1 MSGSNWSVTMPATG
15 GFSGV
20 TYTQDSF
27 APYQY
32 AVTWPTLMN
41 DLRVAVMSAV
51 NVPAQ
56 VQAAAD
62 SAAAAMLRAAE
73 AAQASQQA
81 QTAVAS
87 VTVGSTASLAYP
99 EAVASLLT
107 ATDVVDVFIYDTRQ
121 DSDGGAWT
129 EQCTGTSWHQ
139 EALGTATRGTKRAF
153 PKVALLV
160 LRNVIGT
167 ASSTLTIYDALDL
180 DANGTP
186 RMWMVF
192 PASANQL
199 LRANGTMGTN
209 NAFTRVSAL
218 NGRVWVGQGLAGG
231 AGVGC
236 LNEIN
241 FPGDTAGY
249 ATTSRFRFPGG
260 IVNRSITT
268 NTTWAIIPVAGPTI
282 VERNVFDV
290 HARVLPGAPL
300 DPVSGLPI
308 PTVAV
313 ATAGGISVIHPTGL
327 IANLTGG
334 GVFASAM
341 LDSSGR
347 LFASNFIGGSAVG
360 PLIYANAVFGSGWW
374 THRNDGNAGTAP
386 RAGAFDNRAGF
397 VEAGPGTVAMGYSA
411 DNGPLVAALSL
422 IAEDVANPAAGMAAW
437 ISPAFNT
444 GWMPGSVRL
453 AALCRGTAGL
463 LVASG
468 ELVVN
473 GGAATGDLTG
483 WMGASTAGGT
493 VTVTGGQFALTA
505 PLAGDRAAM
514 RQSFATSP
522 GEAYRLVLDVA
533 TAGIELRLGTEAG
546 GAQVAA
552 VAMSAG
558 AAQVLTFVAAGST
571 TWLEIAC
578 AGPAS
583 AQVDNISVRL
593 AAMDHSGRGNGLNVN
608 GTLSRAAVAAG
619 AELMGWSGFSSAN
632 FLEQPYNPNLDFGT
646 GDFCIAAWL
655 NLGGSVNI
663 IANRHSA
670 GETTGNG
677 LLIGALSTGIPY
689 IRTRGPGATTLNTC
703 SGVSDVR
710 GQWTLLAFV
719 RRSGQLEVWVNG
731 VREGVT
737 VSDSTNLTNV
747 DALLRV
753 GFGLSGAAAM
763 TGSLALLRISAYAPT
778 PAQIARM
785 FRDERA
791 LFQPGAAAFLG
802 GTSNAVRK
810 LSRSRFSGRLAVAT
824 GSGVSIFA
832 GLRRVEYHSTA
843 TAGASMASN
852 DVRAVAMEGGVLAIG
867 TAANAGARRGA
878 IIGLDRLPGNAS
890 GATPTRV
897 MRAAGVTSNATPLV
911 LSPRLFVAE
920 RETLT
925 VLATFVG
932 RTVGGSDTQRI
943 TYRRRGTFFR
953 DAGGNVTVQGS
964 VEALGTDTEVTST
977 ADGTLVV
984 DTASQTVAAQVTGV
998 ATTSIAWT
1006 VRFDVERNS
1015 EAARYEECDA

>member
-32 AVTWPTLMN
+32 AVTWPTLMS

-129 EQCTGTSWHQ
+129 EQCSGTSWWQ
-139 EALGTATRGTKRAF
+139 EALGTATRGLKRAF

-160 LRNVIGT
+160 ARNVIGA
-167 ASSTLTIYDALDL
+167 ASSTLTIYDAMDH
-180 DANGTP
+180 DATGAP

-199 LRANGTMGTN
+199 LRATGTMGTN

-260 IVNRSITT
+260 IVDRSITT
-268 NTTWAIIPVAGPTI
+268 NTTWATIPVAGPTI

-313 ATAGGISVIHPTGL
+313 ATAGGISVIHPNDVV
-327 IANLTGG
+327 ASLTGES
-334 GVFASAM
+334 VAAAIITP
-341 LDSSGR
+341 DGR
-347 LFASNFIGGSAVG
+347 LRYSNGPGSGSGTTYGVG
-360 PLIYANAVFGSGWW
+360 PLPYAASTFSAWRGW
-374 THRNDGNAGTAP
+374 THAPSMTAGNGVPRFNATPVLAEDGSAGI
-386 RAGAFDNRAGF
+386 AGAGDG
-397 VEAGPGTVAMGYSA
+397 
-411 DNGPLVAALSL
+411 LLL
-422 IAEDVANPAAGMAAW
+422 WAEEVTNGMAAM
-437 ISPAFNT
+437 SARVATDFAT
-444 GWMPGSVRL
+444 GWMPGDTRL
-453 AALCRGTAGL
+453 AALCRGMTGSA
-463 LVASG
+463 VASG
-468 ELVVN
+468 NLITN
-473 GGAATGDLTG
+473 GDFSAG
-483 WMGASTAGGT
+483 STDWTPNAGVTFPGEFARLSSIAGSQT
-493 VTVTGGQFALTA
+493 ARLGRTVTGLTV
-505 PLAGDRAAM
+505 
-514 RQSFATSP
+514 
-522 GEAYRLVLDVA
+522 GEAYTIEVEITANTGHSPTIAASPSSQLGSEAGSRPLPGGTLGRHFLSFVA
-533 TAGIELRLGTEAG
+533 TAATMHF
-546 GAQVAA
+546 QVFLN
-552 VAMSAG
+552 S
-558 AAQVLTFVAAGST
+558 GST
-571 TWLEIAC
+571 HTVD
-578 AGPAS
+578 
-583 AQVDNISVRL
+583 VDNISLRP
-593 AAMDHSGRGNGLNVN
+593 AAMDHSARRNGLTIN
-608 GTLSRAAVAAG
+608 GTLPRTAVAAG
-619 AELMGWSGFSSAN
+619 ADLAAWSGWSASN
-632 FLEQPYNPNLDFGT
+632 YLEQPYNPNLDFGT
-646 GDFCIAAWL
+646 GDFMFAAWVRTTSAGNETLIWRQDIAA
-655 NLGGSVNI
+655 
-663 IANRHSA
+663 A
-670 GETTGNG
+670 GERIGLDINNG
-677 LLIGALSTGIPY
+677 APRIVTN
-689 IRTRGPGATTLNTC
+689 GATP
-703 SGVSDVR
+703 SGTASTAND
-710 GQWTLLAFV
+710 GAWHLLV
-719 RRSGQLEVWVNG
+719 GLRRSGVLEVWMDG
-731 VREGVT
+731 VRQAAAT
-737 VSDSTNLTNV
+737 HLSSLTNTNAV
-747 DALLRV
+747 TRIGVRSD
-753 GFGLSGAAAM
+753 GTTAAAAG
-763 TGSLALLRISAYAPT
+763 TSISLLRIAAYAPT

-785 FRDERA
+785 YRDERA
-791 LFQPGAAAFLG
+791 LFQPSAAAFLG

-824 GSGVSIFA
+824 GGGVSIFA

-932 RTVGGSDTQRI
+932 RVVGASDGQRI
-943 TYRRRGTFFR
+943 VYRRRATFFR
-953 DAGGNVTVQGS
+953 DAGGNVTLQGA

-1015 EAARYEECDA
+1015 EDARYEECDA